1 MERWEVMERSVLI
14 AVGIVL
20 VSLSAWLVM
29 DGERAFFAI
38 LLAPI
43 IFWVF
48 WQAFF
53 EDKLGSN
60 EPVSR
65 AERLMH
71 GTFFWARRLVIG
83 GIALVLAAM
92 AFKLARDGMGL
103 TAILLPAGLSLFA
116 GWVPSLALEGRNRCP
131 TICKSTANVRSAIES
146 PNFGLGLD
154 SVSLRGAEFRQK
166 RTLILEE
173 ETT

>member
-1 MERWEVMERSVLI
+1 MERWEVIERRVLI

-53 EDKLGSN
+53 EDKFDSN
-60 EPVSR
+60 EPVSG
-65 AERLMH
+65 AERLVH
-71 GTFFWARRLVIG
+71 GTFLWARRLVIG

-103 TAILLPAGLSLFA
+103 TTILLPAVLSLLA
-116 GWVPSLALEGRNRCP
+116 GWVSIFGAGRS
-131 TICKSTANVRSAIES
+131 KSMSDDLQIHRE
-146 PNFGLGLD
+146 
-154 SVSLRGAEFRQK
+154 RQK
-166 RTLILEE
+166 RYRKP
-173 ETT
+173 

>member
-1 MERWEVMERSVLI
+1 MERWEVMERRVLI

-71 GTFFWARRLVIG
+71 GTF
-83 GIALVLAAM
+83 
-92 AFKLARDGMGL
+92 
-103 TAILLPAGLSLFA
+103 
-116 GWVPSLALEGRNRCP
+116 
-131 TICKSTANVRSAIES
+131 
-146 PNFGLGLD
+146 
-154 SVSLRGAEFRQK
+154 
-166 RTLILEE
+166 
-173 ETT
+173 

>member
-1 MERWEVMERSVLI
+1 MERWEVMERRVLI

-20 VSLSAWLVM
+20 ISLSAWLVM

-48 WQAFF
+48 WQALF
-53 EDKLGSN
+53 EDKSNSN
-60 EPVSR
+60 EPVSG

-71 GTFFWARRLVIG
+71 GAFLWTRRLVIG

-103 TAILLPAGLSLFA
+103 TSILLPAGLSVFA
-116 GWVPSLALEGRNRCP
+116 GWVSIFGAGRA
-131 TICKSTANVRSAIES
+131 KLMSDDLQV
-146 PNFGLGLD
+146 
-154 SVSLRGAEFRQK
+154 LRERQK
-166 RTLILEE
+166 RYRKS
-173 ETT
+173 

>member
-1 MERWEVMERSVLI
+1 MERWEVMERRVLI

-20 VSLSAWLVM
+20 ISLSAWLVM

-53 EDKLGSN
+53 EDKSNSN
-60 EPVSR
+60 EPVSG
-65 AERLMH
+65 AERLLH
-71 GTFFWARRLVIG
+71 GTFLWTRRLVIG

-103 TAILLPAGLSLFA
+103 TAILLPAGLSFLQA
-116 GWVPSLALEGRNRCP
+116 GFLSLALEGRNRSP
-131 TICKSTANVRSAIES
+131 TICKFIANVRSATES
-146 PNFGLGLD
+146 PNVG
-154 SVSLRGAEFRQK
+154 SRP
-166 RTLILEE
+166 
-173 ETT
+173 ETGIG

>member
-1 MERWEVMERSVLI
+1 MERWEVKERRVLI

-20 VSLSAWLVM
+20 ISLCVWLVM
-29 DGERAFFAI
+29 DGKRAFLAI
-38 LLAPI
+38 LLTPI
-43 IFWVF
+43 VFWIF

-71 GTFFWARRLVIG
+71 GTLLWGRRLVIG

-92 AFKLARDGMGL
+92 AFKLALDGTGL
-103 TAILLPAGLSLFA
+103 TAVLLPAVLSLFA
-116 GWVPSLALEGRNRCP
+116 GWVSIFGAGRA
-131 TICKSTANVRSAIES
+131 KSMSDDLQIHRE
-146 PNFGLGLD
+146 
-154 SVSLRGAEFRQK
+154 RQK
-166 RTLILEE
+166 RYRKP
-173 ETT
+173 

>member
-1 MERWEVMERSVLI
+1 MERWEVMERRVLI

-53 EDKLGSN
+53 EDKFGSN
-60 EPVSR
+60 EPVSG
-65 AERLMH
+65 AERLMQ
-71 GTFFWARRLVIG
+71 GTFLWARR
-83 GIALVLAAM
+83 
-92 AFKLARDGMGL
+92 
-103 TAILLPAGLSLFA
+103 
-116 GWVPSLALEGRNRCP
+116 
-131 TICKSTANVRSAIES
+131 
-146 PNFGLGLD
+146 
-154 SVSLRGAEFRQK
+154 
-166 RTLILEE
+166 
-173 ETT
+173 